1 LADADLSRGLAG
13 GVVPRL
19 LLTGPVRVT
28 ALVVQF
34 VLHLALLFGR
44 LSGVLGL
51 RIRVGVS
58 VLVHARSS
66 CRLVTCF

>member
-1 LADADLSRGLAG
+1 LADADLSRALAS

-34 VLHLALLFGR
+34 VLQLALLFGR
-44 LSGVLGL
+44 LPGVLGMW
-51 RIRVGVS
+51 IRVGVG
-58 VLVHARSS
+58 VLIHAISPPSR
-66 CRLVTCF
+66 